1 MTSITIESI
10 NCRGVRNRLK
20 RTDIFN
26 KAKTEQVNI
35 LCLQE
40 THITPEDLNMIKDD
54 WNVEY
59 YISGKETNS
68 GGVLIA
74 LENNFEHTCHT
85 SIADDQGRFLILD
98 IELPGVA
105 RFLLINVYGPNEDQ
119 PDFYVDMFNI
129 IENLDTK
136 NLILVGDWNTVMNYE
151 LDTLNYKKNN
161 NPRARGK
168 ILEYMDKLDLIDIWR
183 QTHSTTNSYTWRQNF
198 YKKLARLDFF
208 LNV

>member
-74 LENNFEHTCHT
+74 LENNFEHTCHM
-85 SIADDQGRFLILD
+85 SIADDQGRYLILD

-151 LDTLNYKKNN
+151 LDTLNYKK
-161 NPRARGK
+161 
-168 ILEYMDKLDLIDIWR
+168 
-183 QTHSTTNSYTWRQNF
+183 
-198 YKKLARLDFF
+198 KKKTRELGEKF
-208 LNV
+208 